1 VKHVFDKELQ
11 KSSDAIAQNGLPSH
25 PFMAPQYLMH
35 GNPRQRE
42 SYAVLKKL
50 GIFEQLSAFT
60 PVLAG
65 TVPLDIDIAGS
76 DLDILLE
83 VYDLESAG
91 KLLSRLYGHLDRY
104 SCRIKD
110 TAGTSRIVARFG
122 WQGWPVEIFGM
133 AEPVER
139 QNGYRHMVVEAR
151 ILQLLGEKAKEQIRM
166 MKRKGLK
173 TEPAFAALLGLQGD
187 PYEELLRMYY
197 WSDEEFGRLVDKWK

>member
-1 VKHVFDKELQ
+1 MFDKKLREN
-11 KSSDAIAQNGLPSH
+11 STPEVLPPY
-25 PFMAPQYLMH
+25 PFMDPQYLMH

-42 SYAVLKKL
+42 VYSALKRL

-83 VYDLESAG
+83 VHALESAG
-91 KLLSRLYGHLDRY
+91 KLLSRLYGHLDSYR
-104 SCRIKD
+104 CRIKEEA
-110 TAGTSRIVARFG
+110 AGTFRIVTRFN
-122 WQGWPVEIFGM
+122 WQGWPIEIFGV
-133 AEPVER
+133 AKPVER

-151 ILQLLGEKAKEQIRM
+151 ILQLLGQNAKEQIRT
-166 MKRKGLK
+166 MKKNGLK

-187 PYEELLRMYY
+187 PYEELLRLYS
-197 WSDEEFGRLVDKWK
+197 WSDEELGRLIDKKN